1 MIKIENV
8 EVWGFEHAIR
18 GMRNPYDSWSKSDSA
33 LCRVTDCYNCDNTYH
48 GKPCFVIGANDLKLM
63 RKLYAAGTEHRKFLR
78 QIVVS
83 MDITAPF
90 YWWKEFDTYKVGT
103 VANSCSTMHTIAKK
117 EFALEDFSTEH
128 LTGTSLA
135 RFSELL
141 ETLNLYRDLFLRNGN
156 KADWWQLIQLLPSSY
171 NQKRTITFN
180 YENAAIIIRQRM
192 NHKLDEWNDLI
203 KELVKLPNL
212 AKIIGK

>member
-83 MDITAPF
+83 MGF
-90 YWWKEFDTYKVGT
+90 V
-103 VANSCSTMHTIAKK
+103 SCISQILSDHDYHRST
-117 EFALEDFSTEH
+117 
-128 LTGTSLA
+128 
-135 RFSELL
+135 
-141 ETLNLYRDLFLRNGN
+141 
-156 KADWWQLIQLLPSSY
+156 
-171 NQKRTITFN
+171 QKF
-180 YENAAIIIRQRM
+180 RQRICAVR
-192 NHKLDEWNDLI
+192 HR
-203 KELVKLPNL
+203 PP
-212 AKIIGK
+212 G